1 MVVSILVLGINWL
14 QGFQTLVC
22 FHTVQLGP
30 SSQSICAYYVVPDSV
45 SGQQRV
51 MKFNYLPNRAL
62 TETVD
67 VKGLDDCLEKEK
79 IEVSFFVYVRQQE
92 TLF

>member
-1 MVVSILVLGINWL
+1 
-14 QGFQTLVC
+14 
-22 FHTVQLGP
+22 
-30 SSQSICAYYVVPDSV
+30 
-45 SGQQRV
+45 

-92 TLF
+92 TLFSPV

>member
-1 MVVSILVLGINWL
+1 LYSVLTGYKDSRRWSVSI
-14 QGFQTLVC
+14 QC
-22 FHTVQLGP
+22 SP
-30 SSQSICAYYVVPDSV
+30 SSQSICAYYVGRAE

-92 TLF
+92 TLFSPV